1 VRLSRHKSFI
11 PMNNLSLKIFALGE
25 LYTNCYVVYDNQK
38 RNAILIDAPSPS
50 WDVVD
55 FINQEKLNIEFIALT
70 HGHFDHISALDE
82 LSFPFYVHN
91 EDVQLMKNSDLNGS
105 TFFNTAIKIER
116 EPVSFL
122 EENKPL
128 IFDNSKI
135 EIFHTPGH
143 TPGSV
148 CLKIGKWLFSGDTLF
163 FGSVGRT
170 DVPLGSYESL
180 IKSIKTKL
188 LVLPKDTVIYPG
200 HGESSTIEDEVASNP
215 FLK

>member
-1 VRLSRHKSFI
+1 
-11 PMNNLSLKIFALGE
+11 MANLSLKIFALGE
-25 LYTNCYVVYDNQK
+25 LYTNCYVVYDNEK
-38 RNAILIDAPSPS
+38 SAFIVDAPSPS
-50 WDVVD
+50 WEVVD
-55 FINQEKLNIEFIALT
+55 FINKERLNIEFIALT
-70 HGHFDHISALDE
+70 HGHFDHISALTE
-82 LSFPFYVHN
+82 MPFPFYVHK
-91 EDVQLMKNSDLNGS
+91 EDVQLIKNSDLNGS
-105 TFFNTAIKIER
+105 TFFNSSIKIER

-128 IFDNSKI
+128 VFGDSKI
-135 EIFHTPGH
+135 EVFHTPGH

-148 CLKIGKWLFSGDTLF
+148 CIKIGKWLFSGDTLF
-163 FGSVGRT
+163 FGSIGRT

-200 HGESSTIEDEVASNP
+200 HGEASTIEEETTSNP

>member
-1 VRLSRHKSFI
+1 VRLALHESFI
-11 PMNNLSLKIFALGE
+11 PMANLSLKVFALGE
-25 LYTNCYVVYDNQK
+25 LYTNCYVVYDNEK
-38 RNAILIDAPSPS
+38 HAFIIDAPSPS
-50 WDVVD
+50 REIVD
-55 FINQEKLNIEFIALT
+55 FINKEKLNIEFIALT
-70 HGHFDHISALDE
+70 HGHFDHISALAE
-82 LSFPFYVHN
+82 LSFPFYVHK
-91 EDVQLMKNSDLNGS
+91 EDAQLMKNSDLNGS
-105 TFFNTAIKIER
+105 TFFNASITIEK
-116 EPVSFL
+116 EPASFL

-128 IFDNSKI
+128 VFGGSKI

-148 CLKIGKWLFSGDTLF
+148 CIKIGKWLFSGDTLF

-170 DVPLGSYESL
+170 DVPLGSYDSL

-200 HGESSTIEDEVASNP
+200 HGEASTIEEEITSNH

>member
-1 VRLSRHKSFI
+1 
-11 PMNNLSLKIFALGE
+11 MANLSLKIFALGE
-25 LYTNCYVVYDNQK
+25 LYTNCYVVYDNEK
-38 RNAILIDAPSPS
+38 RAFIVDAPSPS
-50 WDVVD
+50 WEVVD
-55 FINQEKLNIEFIALT
+55 FINKERLNIEFIALT
-70 HGHFDHISALDE
+70 HGHFDHISALAE
-82 LSFPFYVHN
+82 MPFPFYVHK
-91 EDVQLMKNSDLNGS
+91 EDVQLIKNSDLNGS
-105 TFFNTAIKIER
+105 TFFNSSIKIER

-128 IFDNSKI
+128 VFGDSKI
-135 EIFHTPGH
+135 EVFHTPGH

-148 CLKIGKWLFSGDTLF
+148 CIKIGKWLFSGDTLF
-163 FGSVGRT
+163 FGSIGRT

-200 HGESSTIEDEVASNP
+200 HGEASTIEEETTSNP